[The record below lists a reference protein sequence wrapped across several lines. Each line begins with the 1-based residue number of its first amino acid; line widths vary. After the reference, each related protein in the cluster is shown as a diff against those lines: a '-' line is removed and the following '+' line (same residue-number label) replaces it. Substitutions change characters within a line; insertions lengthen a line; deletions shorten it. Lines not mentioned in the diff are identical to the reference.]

1 MPLSRET
8 LEKRAVNTGVKASI
22 KRHHVVSEQELLALR
37 VQTMPAWLRIT
48 LVLLGIALVAA
59 GWFGWPTDSNAIQG
73 IEAVSGIFAILFGA
87 IGIRRTLERVL
98 DSLDATDAVGS
109 ILELIGDALSCID
122 F

>member
-8 LEKRAVNTGVKASI
+8 LEKRAVKTGVKASI

-37 VQTMPAWLRIT
+37 VQTMPGWLRIT
-48 LVLLGIALVAA
+48 LVLLGIALVTA
-59 GWFGWPTDSNAIQG
+59 GWFGWPSDSNAIQG
-73 IEAVSGIFAILFGA
+73 IEAITGILAILFGA
-87 IGIRRTLERVL
+87 FGIRRTLESVL
-98 DSLDATDAVGS
+98 DSMDAGNAVES

>member
-1 MPLSRET
+1 MALSRET
-8 LEKRAVNTGVKASI
+8 LEKRAVKTGVKASI

-37 VQTMPAWLRIT
+37 VQTMPAWLRIA

-59 GWFGWPTDSNAIQG
+59 GWFGWPADSNAIQG
-73 IEAVSGIFAILFGA
+73 FEAIIGILAILFGA
-87 IGIRRTLERVL
+87 FGIRRTLERVL
-98 DSLDATDAVGS
+98 DSMDAGNAVEI